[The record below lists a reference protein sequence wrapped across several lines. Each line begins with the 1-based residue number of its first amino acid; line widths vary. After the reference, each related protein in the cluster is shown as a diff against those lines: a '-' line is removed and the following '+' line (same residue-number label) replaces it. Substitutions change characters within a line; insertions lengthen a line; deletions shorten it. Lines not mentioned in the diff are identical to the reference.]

1 MKVASRRIWQFFYF
15 LFSLTFVVWLI
26 SAMDSYQSM
35 STSSKISFRYGDN
48 GDKLIKF
55 PSITICKAP
64 TTSDILWKGNSS
76 CKVGINIDCI
86 I

>member
-1 MKVASRRIWQFFYF
+1 
-15 LFSLTFVVWLI
+15 
-26 SAMDSYQSM
+26 MDNYESM

-64 TTSDILWKGNSS
+64 TTSDILWKGNSI
-76 CKVGINIDCI
+76 CKV
-86 I
+86 